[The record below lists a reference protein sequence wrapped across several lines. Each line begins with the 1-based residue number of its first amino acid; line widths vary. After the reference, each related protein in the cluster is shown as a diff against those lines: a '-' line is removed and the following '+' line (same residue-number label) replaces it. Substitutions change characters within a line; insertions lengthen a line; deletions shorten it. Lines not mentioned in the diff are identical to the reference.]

1 MKEAIPMGMYLALP
15 GQAAGGEKIV
25 DILSPEE
32 IETVEVYC
40 SNAAAPLELRDAAIL
55 MVALNTGF
63 RSGDIIGM
71 KLSDIDWKNR
81 SIRIFQQKTR
91 AEHLYPMDNKTGNA
105 IYRYLKDARRR
116 DTGSDRLFL
125 SLKAPYGPASRSAC
139 RNAMERAG
147 ISAGKVHMFRRT
159 FGSAILNSGA
169 TLTETAEMLGHS
181 DTKSVHKY
189 TSLDTERMRLCPLS
203 LSETGLSM
211 DERYGH
217 E

>member
-1 MKEAIPMGMYLALP
+1 
-15 GQAAGGEKIV
+15 
-25 DILSPEE
+25 
-32 IETVEVYC
+32 
-40 SNAAAPLELRDAAIL
+40 
-55 MVALNTGF
+55 
-63 RSGDIIGM
+63 
-71 KLSDIDWKNR
+71 
-81 SIRIFQQKTR
+81 
-91 AEHLYPMDNKTGNA
+91 
-105 IYRYLKDARRR
+105 
-116 DTGSDRLFL
+116 
-125 SLKAPYGPASRSAC
+125 
-139 RNAMERAG
+139 MERAG

>member
-40 SNAAAPLELRDAAIL
+40 SNAAAPLELRDAA
-55 MVALNTGF
+55 
-63 RSGDIIGM
+63 
-71 KLSDIDWKNR
+71 
-81 SIRIFQQKTR
+81 
-91 AEHLYPMDNKTGNA
+91 
-105 IYRYLKDARRR
+105 
-116 DTGSDRLFL
+116 
-125 SLKAPYGPASRSAC
+125 
-139 RNAMERAG
+139 
-147 ISAGKVHMFRRT
+147 
-159 FGSAILNSGA
+159 
-169 TLTETAEMLGHS
+169 ETAEMLGHS